1 MKLHIFIFFLIGL
14 LIGSSLSAQQS
25 VLPSGKTIYIP
36 KDFQGMDLQNP
47 ESKWSYRRMACTEN
61 FVIFWEKGF
70 GNDLSNPP
78 QLEGHDMKV
87 DLPNLMGK
95 LESF

>member
-36 KDFQGMDLQNP
+36 KDLQGMDLQNP

-61 FVIFWEKGF
+61 FSHLLGKRLWERFVQPSTAGRT
-70 GNDLSNPP
+70 
-78 QLEGHDMKV
+78 
-87 DLPNLMGK
+87 
-95 LESF
+95 